1 MLSPFLAILIRLI
14 AIIVLTTEIEESLD
28 HYLVL
33 MGHRKVHTDRNH
45 RTAPRA
51 LLAKFMPLRA
61 KSLMLTSFVLLEL
74 GISVE
79 RPVATFTRPG
89 THEHGYIVLFVLM
102 FLEGILVTKPFA
114 RIALAHVAI
123 VVGLSGSFSFILRA
137 VLHAPMC
144 VKGIL
149 AGEGSLFA
157 NVAS

>member
-33 MGHRKVHTDRNH
+33 MGHRKIHTDRNH
-45 RTAPRA
+45 GTTSSA

-61 KSLMLTSFVLLEL
+61 KSLMLTFFVVLEL

-79 RPVATFTRPG
+79 RPVATFARPG
-89 THEHGYIVLFVLM
+89 THRNGYIVLFVLM
-102 FLEGILVTKPFA
+102 FLEGMLITETLASF
-114 RIALAHVAI
+114 ALAYVAI
-123 VVGLSGSFSFILRA
+123 VVGLGGSFSFILRA
-137 VLHAPMC
+137 VFHAPMC
-144 VKGIL
+144 VKGRL
-149 AGEGSLFA
+149 AWERSLFA